1 MLTPETKR
9 DAAARL
15 RRIAGQIQGIHRMVE
30 DEKYCVDIL
39 HQIAAVEGALDQ
51 VSKLLLGQH
60 IESCVADAFKSGSK
74 SERQRKIDELLE
86 IFARFT
92 GK

>member
-15 RRIAGQIQGIHRMVE
+15 RRIAGQVQGIHRMVD

-60 IESCVADAFKSGSK
+60 IESCMADAFKSGSK
-74 SERQRKIDELLE
+74 SERQRKIEELLDV
-86 IFARFT
+86 FTRFT